1 MYITEHD
8 MLMTFVTFLSCVPD
22 FGCDE
27 SLGFVFDECGP
38 VCPRT
43 CENYDTPIGD
53 LKTKCFKPCI
63 ASCQCPADK
72 VLLNGRCVAFDECP
86 RIDRGDIPVG
96 PAQG

>member
-1 MYITEHD
+1 
-8 MLMTFVTFLSCVPD
+8 MLMTSVTFLSCVPD